1 MNLYSWMS
9 SKSAGVV
16 RGEKEGAA
24 KFLGGFNGKA
34 EPCLTTSGA
43 AGKEGVAKF
52 SRLCRQGGTM
62 PHSSGGVIEG
72 IGSEPIT

>member
-1 MNLYSWMS
+1 ML

-34 EPCLTTSGA
+34 EPCLTTSG
-43 AGKEGVAKF
+43 VAQGRRRSQVSKGF
-52 SRLCRQGGTM
+52 DRQGGAM
-62 PHSSGGVIEG
+62 PHNGRRS
-72 IGSEPIT
+72 

>member
-1 MNLYSWMS
+1 MNLYSWML

-34 EPCLTTSGA
+34 EPCLTTSGVA
-43 AGKEGVAKF
+43 QGKEGAAMF
-52 SRLCRQGGTM
+52 SKGL
-62 PHSSGGVIEG
+62 
-72 IGSEPIT
+72 